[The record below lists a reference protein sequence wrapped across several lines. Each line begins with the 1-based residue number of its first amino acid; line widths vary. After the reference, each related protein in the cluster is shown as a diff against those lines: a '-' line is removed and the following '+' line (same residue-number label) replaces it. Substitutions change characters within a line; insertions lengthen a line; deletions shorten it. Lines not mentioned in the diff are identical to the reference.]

1 MNNDWAVRFR
11 ADHGISKAGFGR
23 LILYLGKYGHACPLF
38 RYAETNLLEPW
49 QKVRRRARKNRDLSD
64 WRPVFPAQPALCEI
78 YNFATSLSYGI

>member
-1 MNNDWAVRFR
+1 VRFR

-49 QKVRRRARKNRDLSD
+49 
-64 WRPVFPAQPALCEI
+64 
-78 YNFATSLSYGI
+78 